1 MPGAKHRIADAFDE
15 EPLDDIDDNDDNA
28 AQSRSSASKSARQN
42 SEPPPW
48 TLEQK
53 ATLTQAFL
61 ECCEALENPATSHPQ
76 RLSILRKVMRYH
88 IDPAWA
94 PEDIMGLAPLMLY
107 YRRKLLDDC
116 TTIDD
121 RVELLKRIYT
131 DREPVWMVDEIV
143 HLHFILLD
151 ECKQLSDPEYPLA
164 EKLDILAWMF
174 ADESHDLHA
183 LSFYRCARQA
193 WGSCDVRSAASDV
206 RHLIQQW
213 IDDTLGI
220 YPRWARRWVR
230 GFLLHTPDRL
240 LKILDKNPQ
249 FVNELIRRLPGWLK
263 RSAAPY
269 PKWAR
274 AWALEA
280 LHHDPERLLRVIER
294 YPLHISAGGERTADL
309 DR

>member
-1 MPGAKHRIADAFDE
+1 
-15 EPLDDIDDNDDNA
+15 
-28 AQSRSSASKSARQN
+28 
-42 SEPPPW
+42 
-48 TLEQK
+48 
-53 ATLTQAFL
+53 
-61 ECCEALENPATSHPQ
+61 
-76 RLSILRKVMRYH
+76 MRYH
-88 IDPAWA
+88 IDPEWA

-107 YRRKLLDDC
+107 YRRKLLDER
-116 TTIDD
+116 TSIDD

-131 DREPVWMVDEIV
+131 DREPVWMVDEMV

-206 RHLIQQW
+206 RHLIPQW

-220 YPRWARRWVR
+220 YPRWARQWVK
-230 GFLLHTPDRL
+230 GFLLHTPDSL

-249 FVNELIRRLPGWLK
+249 FVNELIRSLPGWLK
-263 RSAAPY
+263 RSVAPY

-274 AWALEA
+274 AWALET

-294 YPLHISAGGERTADL
+294 YPVHISEAVNALPTWTDDPKVLTRMLEQQRRRVVAMAQQQRVQPDL
-309 DR
+309 FAMPATIAASAAPVM